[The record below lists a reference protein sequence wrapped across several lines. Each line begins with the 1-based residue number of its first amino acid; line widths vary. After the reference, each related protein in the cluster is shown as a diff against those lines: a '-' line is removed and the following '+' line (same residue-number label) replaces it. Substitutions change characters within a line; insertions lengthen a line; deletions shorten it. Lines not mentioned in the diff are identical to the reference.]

1 MTLKRRVA
9 IIGGGPSALF
19 MYKRLIESGKLD
31 LRIEIFEKNSA
42 LGCGM
47 PYSAEGANDEHV
59 TNVSENETPDLVT
72 SISDWLSTVPTN
84 LLDRFGINL
93 EKFNEN
99 KVLPRL
105 LFGYYLT
112 AQFNLLQQIAS
123 ELNIETIVHYRSN
136 IVDIQYDC
144 ENKAVWI
151 YTTTEKFKFKD
162 IVICTGHSWPS
173 KFEGKYEGCF
183 DSPYPPAK
191 LKINVNHPVSIKGA
205 SLTAIDAVATL
216 ARQNGL
222 FYKDEHGNVT
232 YSLKEQ
238 SQNFRI
244 VMHSRG
250 GLLPAVRFYL
260 EDSHL
265 SNNALLTAAEIDT
278 HKKEN
283 NGFISL
289 DYLFQKDFKDIFL
302 NKNPE
307 FYDKIKHFSL
317 EEFVNEMMDL
327 RLRLDPFILLKAE
340 YCEAEQS
347 IKRQESVYWK
357 EMLAVLSFAMNHPA
371 KYFSAEDMQRLQ
383 KVLMPLISIVIA
395 FVPQKSCVELL
406 ALYQAGVLSLVSV
419 GDDSKVE
426 PQEVGIIYH
435 YTDADGVPHSQS
447 YKTHVDCVGQPHLS
461 YEDFPFEGLKK
472 QKLVSPARLRFQS
485 AAVAQECLIAG
496 SDMIENDSQ
505 GNCYLKVSGISI
517 NDNFQILDYYGAYN
531 ENIYIMAVPY
541 IGGFNPDYSGLDF
554 CEATSLRI
562 VNNMFGTG
570 SEN

>member
-1 MTLKRRVA
+1 MTLKRRIA

-19 MYKRLIESGKLD
+19 MYKRLIESGQLD
-31 LRIEIFEKNSA
+31 LEIEIFEKKNA
-42 LGCGM
+42 LGSGM
-47 PYSAEGANDEHV
+47 PYSSEGANDEHV
-59 TNVSENETPDLVT
+59 TNVSENEIPDLVT
-72 SISDWLSTVPTN
+72 SVSEWLSTVPAD
-84 LLDRFGINL
+84 LLVRFDINL
-93 EKFNEN
+93 EKFNEY

-123 ELNIETIVHYRSN
+123 QFNIETIVHYQSN
-136 IVDIQYDC
+136 VIDVQYDS

-151 YTTTEKFKFKD
+151 YTATEKFKFD
-162 IVICTGHSWPS
+162 DAVICTGHSWPS

-191 LKINVNHPVSIKGA
+191 LKIEINHHVAIKGA
-205 SLTAIDAVATL
+205 SLTAIDAVRTL

-222 FYKDEHGNVT
+222 FFTDDHGNLNYT
-232 YSLKEQ
+232 LNEQ
-238 SQNFRI
+238 STNFKI
-244 VMHSRG
+244 IMHSLS
-250 GLLPAVRFYL
+250 GLLPAVRFHL
-260 EDSHL
+260 EDSLL
-265 SNNALLTAAEIDT
+265 SNNALLTAAEIDK

-302 NKNPE
+302 NKDPE
-307 FYDKIKHFSL
+307 FYDKIKHFSI

-327 RLRLDPFILLKAE
+327 RLRLDPFLLLKAE
-340 YCEAEQS
+340 YTEAEKS

-383 KVLMPLISIVIA
+383 KVLMPLISIIIA

-406 ALYQAGVLSLVSV
+406 ALYNAGVLSLLSVS
-419 GDDSKVE
+419 DDSKVE
-426 PQEVGIIYH
+426 PQEEGIVYH
-435 YTDADGVPHSQS
+435 YIDEDGVSHSQS
-447 YKTHVDCVGQPHLS
+447 YKTYVDCVGQPHLS
-461 YEDFPFEGLKK
+461 YDDFPFEGLKK
-472 QKLVSPARLRFQS
+472 QKLISPAQLRFQS
-485 AAVAQECLIAG
+485 AALAKECLITGNEA
-496 SDMIENDSQ
+496 IVNDSQ
-505 GNCYLKVSGISI
+505 GNYYLKVSGISI

-541 IGGFNPDYSGLDF
+541 IGGYNPDYSGLDF

-562 VNNMFGTG
+562 VNNMFATKT
-570 SEN
+570 